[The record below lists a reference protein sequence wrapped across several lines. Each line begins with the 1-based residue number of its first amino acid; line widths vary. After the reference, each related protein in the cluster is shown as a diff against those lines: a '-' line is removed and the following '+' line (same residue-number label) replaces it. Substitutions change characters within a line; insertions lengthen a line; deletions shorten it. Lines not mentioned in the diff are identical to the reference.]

1 MSALAL
7 RSGSAARW
15 CALMAVWTVVGC
27 GVGLVAA
34 IAGSALLGDR
44 PLTVMSGS
52 MEPAIHTGD
61 VEVTKPLAPLS
72 VQVGDVVA
80 FRDPSGRDRLIS
92 HRVREIHPRGS
103 AVSFVTKG
111 DANNTVEKWS
121 VPAGG
126 HLGLVVQRLPRLG
139 YGLVWV
145 ATPWGRILL
154 LVIPAV
160 LLGIAEIV
168 NIWRPTPKVLES

>member
-1 MSALAL
+1 MSALAP
-7 RSGSAARW
+7 RGRPAVRW
-15 CALMAVWTVVGC
+15 CVLMAVWTVLGC

-61 VEVTKPLAPLS
+61 VEVTKPVRPLS
-72 VQVGDVVA
+72 VLIGDVVA
-80 FRDPSGRDRLIS
+80 FREPTGRNRLIS
-92 HRVREIHPRGS
+92 HRVREIHPHGG
-103 AVSFVTKG
+103 AVAFVTKG
-111 DANNTVEKWS
+111 DANNTVERWS
-121 VPAGG
+121 VPAAGR
-126 HLGLVVQRLPRLG
+126 LGLVVQRLPRLG

-154 LVIPAV
+154 LVVPAV
-160 LLGIAEIV
+160 LLGIAEIA
-168 NIWRPTPKVLES
+168 NIWRPTPKVAEP